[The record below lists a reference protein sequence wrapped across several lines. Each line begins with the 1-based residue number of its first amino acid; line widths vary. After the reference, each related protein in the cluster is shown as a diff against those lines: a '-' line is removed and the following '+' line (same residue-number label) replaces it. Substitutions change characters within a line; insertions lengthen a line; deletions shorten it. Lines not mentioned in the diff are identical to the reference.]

1 MGPTSKGR
9 GGRGREKG
17 EGERKRGEDGGGE
30 GREPPPL
37 QISGYAT
44 ESRYSG
50 HLILV
55 EVSILVSGKKQLLS
69 PDAFHTNKIH

>member
-17 EGERKRGEDGGGE
+17 ERKRGEEGGGE
-30 GREPPPL
+30 GREPRPL

-44 ESRYSG
+44 AQSQ
-50 HLILV
+50 
-55 EVSILVSGKKQLLS
+55 SILMKLCTVVWNPEPKK
-69 PDAFHTNKIH
+69 